1 MIDLEAWLISHRNRA
16 GVKLWEVLGI
26 SRMHLY
32 RIQAGQVVPSYDLA
46 ERIAAL
52 MAKDGTTAPD
62 GQPYTAGQILDAQAR
77 RLAARVGDKGRTIW
91 PHAPWAKKLEES
103 KS

>member
-32 RIQAGQVVPSYDLA
+32 RIQAGHAMPSHHLA

-52 MAKDGTTAPD
+52 MAEDGITTTAGGITD
-62 GQPYTAGQILDAQAR
+62 HQSAR
-77 RLAARVGDKGRTIW
+77 IAARAGYVGRDIW
-91 PHAPWAKKLEES
+91 PDAPWAKKLEES

>member
-1 MIDLEAWLISHRNRA
+1 MIDLEAWLISHRTRA
-16 GVKLWEVLGI
+16 GIKLWEVLGI

-32 RIQAGQVVPSYDLA
+32 RIQAGHVVPSYDLA

-52 MAKDGTTAPD
+52 MAQE

-77 RLAARVGDKGRTIW
+77 RIAARVGDKGRTIW
-91 PHAPWAKKLEES
+91 PHAPWAKKLEEPTQ
-103 KS
+103 